1 MGGPSRSKETRI
13 LLLGV
18 GNLIQIMGLRKLPLI
33 KEGDNVADYII
44 NAAKEEHVE
53 IVNGDVIVVAQ
64 KIVSKAEGGVVH
76 LKSVTPSQKAKEIA
90 KVSGKD
96 PRHVELILKESAKVI
111 RSQGAHLIVETRHG
125 FVCANAGVDR
135 SNVEDTDTLTILP
148 LDGDKSAREIRRKIR
163 DLTGADVGVI
173 ISDTFGRAW
182 RVGQVNVAV
191 GVDGLRPIIDYRG
204 QKDMFGYVLNVTQM
218 AVADELASAAELVM
232 KKSDGVPVAIVRG
245 CDYVA
250 GKGSVRDLIRPEQ
263 EDLFR

>member
-1 MGGPSRSKETRI
+1 M
-13 LLLGV
+13 
-18 GNLIQIMGLRKLPLI
+18 IQIIGLRKLPLI
-33 KEGDNVADYII
+33 KEGDDVADHIV
-44 NAAKEEHVE
+44 NAAKEEHVV
-53 IVNGDVIVVAQ
+53 IAKDDVIVVAQ
-64 KIVSKAEGGVVH
+64 KIVSKAEGRVVH
-76 LKSVTPSQKAKEIA
+76 LKSVTPSQKAEEIA

-96 PRHVELILKESAKVI
+96 PRHVEVILKESAKVI

-135 SNVEDTDTLTILP
+135 SNVEDIDTLTILP
-148 LDGDKSAREIRRKIR
+148 LDGDKSAREIRRRIR

-191 GVDGLRPIIDYRG
+191 GVDGLRPVIDYRG

>member
-1 MGGPSRSKETRI
+1 M
-13 LLLGV
+13 
-18 GNLIQIMGLRKLPLI
+18 IQIIGLRKLPLI
-33 KEGDNVADYII
+33 KEGDNVADHII
-44 NAAKEEHVE
+44 RAAREEQVE
-53 IVNGDVIVVAQ
+53 IVSGDVIVIAQ
-64 KIVSKAEGGVVH
+64 KIISKAEGGVVH
-76 LKSVTPSQKAKEIA
+76 LRSVTPSQKAQDIA

-96 PRHVELILKESAKVI
+96 PRHVEVILQESAKVI
-111 RSQGAHLIVETRHG
+111 RSQSAHLIVETRHG

-135 SNVEDTDTLTILP
+135 SNVEDSDTITVLP
-148 LDGDKSAREIRRKIR
+148 VDGDKSAREIRRKIR

-182 RVGQVNVAV
+182 RIGQVNVAI
-191 GVDGLRPIIDYRG
+191 GVDGLRPIMDYRG

-232 KKSDGVPVAIVRG
+232 KKSDGIPVAIVRG

-250 GKGSVRDLIRPEQ
+250 GKGSVRDLIRSEQ